1 MHSRF
6 RVRSLH
12 HTTTSEKTF
21 ALLSGSVPE
30 YTAVGFW
37 PQERKPED
45 DTGLSCYSPP
55 HCPEPGLLL
64 MEPEA
69 PYGLGQAGQVT
80 SRFLGSVCL
89 SSPPGVA
96 CRRSHA
102 QQLSHLCNSDD
113 LIWGWDSIDVSVT
126 WRREWWLWLE
136 GPAANQAPSC
146 AICPD
151 VCSGGI
157 LFHPT
162 PAWKSAY
169 RNGWW

>member
-102 QQLSHLCNSDD
+102 QQPLRVQTRGLMTAEQGCLATESSLQ
-113 LIWGWDSIDVSVT
+113 L
-126 WRREWWLWLE
+126 R
-136 GPAANQAPSC
+136 
-146 AICPD
+146 
-151 VCSGGI
+151 
-157 LFHPT
+157 
-162 PAWKSAY
+162 
-169 RNGWW
+169 